1 MGQTTSKLLLTVVFS
16 GILGL
21 MIGSFLNVVVYRVP
35 RGLSIVSP
43 GSFCPSCGTPL
54 RSADNVPL
62 ISYLFLR
69 ARCRTCGAPISVRYP
84 LIEATTALV
93 FGGLAVVVGPSAPL
107 LPLLVLAGGTIAASA
122 IDVDGL
128 AVPWSV
134 VLAAGV
140 GAAGLLVADLAGH
153 PSSRVAWAAVAA
165 AAAGLLGWF
174 GERLGAGRTGASAAR
189 SARRVVVGGCLA
201 WAAGWLWPAGGLAT
215 AGWIVVVEVLV
226 ASGAWALQPAAASAG
241 SATTNTSA
249 TRSVTL
255 ALVAAGSLGFILA
268 GALVGAPKP

>member
-16 GILGL
+16 GIFGL

-62 ISYLFLR
+62 ISYAFLR

-84 LIEATTALV
+84 LIEATTGLV
-93 FGGLAVVVGPSAPL
+93 FAGLAAVVGPSAPL
-107 LPLLVLAGGTIAASA
+107 LPLLVLAAATIAASA

-134 VLAAGV
+134 VLAAAV
-140 GAAGLLVADLAGH
+140 GAAGLLVADLAAH
-153 PSSRVAWAAVAA
+153 PSSRLGWAAAA
-165 AAAGLLGWF
+165 AVAAGLLGWF
-174 GERLGAGRTGASAAR
+174 GERLGAGRTGAPTAG
-189 SARRVVVGGCLA
+189 SARRVAVGVCLA

-215 AGWIVVVEVLV
+215 AGWIAVVEVLV
-226 ASGAWALQPAAASAG
+226 ASGAGALQPAPARAGAG
-241 SATTNTSA
+241 SPATEGA
-249 TRSVTL
+249 RSLTL
-255 ALVAAGSLGFILA
+255 ALVAAGSLGFVLV
-268 GALVGAPKP
+268 GALVGAPTP